1 MYIQLDD
8 HTLAYT
14 DVGRGTPLL
23 FIHGYPLNRHLW
35 EPQIEGLSQEAR
47 ILAPDLRGHG
57 ESQAVPG
64 NYSMEMFADDL
75 NAFLDT
81 LSITQPVVVCGLSM
95 GGYVALAFFRK
106 YTTRMAGLI
115 LAATRATADSPEAR
129 IGRDQAVAMAK
140 EKGVA
145 AIADTMLPKML
156 SPKTYERKP
165 ELVDRVRAIM
175 NHTSLEGVL
184 GDLNGLK
191 QRIDSTPTLSHIKL
205 PTLILAGAD
214 DQIIPLKEAQSMQAS
229 IPGARLVVIP
239 DTGHLLNLEDPAA
252 FNLAISDF
260 LSRTSQDSRSLKSP
274 SD

>member
-1 MYIQLDD
+1 M
-8 HTLAYT
+8 AYT

-35 EPQIEGLSQEAR
+35 EPQVEGLSQEAR

-57 ESQAVPG
+57 ESQVIPG
-64 NYSMEMFADDL
+64 HYSMEMFADDL
-75 NAFLDT
+75 NAFLDA

-95 GGYVALAFFRK
+95 GGYVALAFLRK

-115 LAATRATADSPEAR
+115 LTATRATADSPEAR

-140 EKGVA
+140 EKGVS
-145 AIADTMLPKML
+145 AIAETMLPKML